1 MKMKGCPACNSDGQ
15 GISDPFCYICEGEG
29 FIPDEP
35 VSHCQACGLPV
46 ELGLELPASP
56 TSRRPVA
63 GVEPGTDMMHW
74 LITIGIGAIALLIGY
89 LVGFDLGENYA
100 IKRTHLIMRK
110 YLLRA
115 ELEAAEIEALNLKAQ
130 VQEWTEND

>member
-1 MKMKGCPACNSDGQ
+1 
-15 GISDPFCYICEGEG
+15 
-29 FIPDEP
+29 
-35 VSHCQACGLPV
+35 
-46 ELGLELPASP
+46 
-56 TSRRPVA
+56 VA